1 MICAWAKCG
10 KEFEP
15 VVCGMGGRS
24 GKQRYCT
31 KRCQRHAYYE
41 ANPSRYRAY
50 AKGKL
55 AEDPRRARD
64 RTLWRK
70 YKIRADDYDRML
82 AAQAGKCAI
91 CGGVDPRCSV
101 GEFFS
106 VDHDHATG
114 EVRGLLCGHCNRGL
128 GMFLDS
134 PELLGAA
141 SAYICLKRLH
151 RVA

>member
-1 MICAWAKCG
+1 VICAWAKCG

-24 GKQRYCT
+24 G
-31 KRCQRHAYYE
+31 
-41 ANPSRYRAY
+41 S
-50 AKGKL
+50 
-55 AEDPRRARD
+55 
-64 RTLWRK
+64 
-70 YKIRADDYDRML
+70 
-82 AAQAGKCAI
+82 
-91 CGGVDPRCSV
+91 
-101 GEFFS
+101 
-106 VDHDHATG
+106 
-114 EVRGLLCGHCNRGL
+114 L